1 MSFSDDRSH
10 GSIKQSAADTAQVER
25 ARRFLAKIDTTVFAG
40 AAFHPDAEHGER
52 IARIV
57 ARLLPDG

>member
-1 MSFSDDRSH
+1 M
-10 GSIKQSAADTAQVER
+10 KQSAADTAQVER